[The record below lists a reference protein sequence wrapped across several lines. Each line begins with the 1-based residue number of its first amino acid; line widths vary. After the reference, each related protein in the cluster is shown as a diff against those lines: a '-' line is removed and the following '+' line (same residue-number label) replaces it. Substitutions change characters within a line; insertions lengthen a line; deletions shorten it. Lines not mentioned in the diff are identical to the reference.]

1 MITLIR
7 RINYTDDSK
16 SGGNMKK
23 LMIATMLLGI
33 ALSGAAMSKKTPV
46 EPGAATLPQEDIKV
60 TVLNAPD
67 VPLADYK
74 GKVVLLNFWATWCP
88 YCVTEIPEL
97 IRLYEKYKE
106 KGLVILSVDL
116 KEAPGTVKEFAAKK
130 GMTYTLF
137 IDPTGEVAK
146 TYNVSGIPT
155 NVFFNKK
162 GEKVY
167 QDFTLP
173 KDPEKFIEEL
183 LK

>member
-1 MITLIR
+1 
-7 RINYTDDSK
+7 
-16 SGGNMKK
+16 MKK
-23 LMIATMLLGI
+23 LIISLVVLGVT
-33 ALSGAAMSKKTPV
+33 LSCSAMSKKAPV
-46 EPGAATLPQEDIKV
+46 EPGTPTAGQADIKV

-88 YCVTEIPEL
+88 YCVKEIPDL
-97 IRLYEKYKE
+97 VKLYDKYKD
-106 KGLVILSVDL
+106 KDLVILAVNL

-130 GMTYTLF
+130 GMPYTLF
-137 IDPTGEVAK
+137 IDPTGDVAK

-155 NVFFNKK
+155 NVIFNKN
-162 GEKVY
+162 GEKIY